1 MWYWFFQSNENWK
14 LSKCWCLF
22 RWSGMKPLGNRTKHY
37 LVPGSSLSRR
47 KLNFCLS
54 GPMRPVQ
61 FRFCENMI
69 IIIFIVV
76 RHFHWHDP
84 AQLFWWCYSPSFACL
99 VFSTCSP
106 HMWVVLGSSYPGR
119 KIPWINNTD
128 TVQRWSIFLLWL
140 MCKLRAILIEK
151 NKYVYRCFF

>member
-1 MWYWFFQSNENWK
+1 MWYWFFQSNDNWK
-14 LSKCWCLF
+14 LSQFRCQF
-22 RWSGMKPLGNRTKHY
+22 RWSWMKPLWNRTKSY

-61 FRFCENMI
+61 FRFCEEI
-69 IIIFIVV
+69 IIITFIFMIP
-76 RHFHWHDP
+76 HSSIHN
-84 AQLFWWCYSPSFACL
+84 LWWCYSPSFACL

-128 TVQRWSIFLLWL
+128 TVQRCLFTLTCLQIKSNFD
-140 MCKLRAILIEK
+140 KK
-151 NKYVYRCFF
+151 NVYRCFF